1 MRSTPIRI
9 VVAAV
14 VVTAVLVAGCSSSS
28 DDVSES
34 ANTLTATAET
44 TTDTPTTDT
53 PPPPTSG
60 SEGDTGID
68 DWCAVAETIE
78 SDVGGDAL
86 EVDELADHPDRYDT
100 FKANLD
106 TLDGLMER
114 MVDVA
119 PDDIADATRT
129 VADAVADF
137 NADAQATTTVDE
149 LIALDPDFD
158 SGPIG
163 SAADAVEDHADLHCG
178 VDLDLD

>member
-1 MRSTPIRI
+1 MRSTPTRTL
-9 VVAAV
+9 VAAV
-14 VVTAVLVAGCSSSS
+14 AVAGLLVAGCSSSTDDAS
-28 DDVSES
+28 DATTTVAAPTETTAAAAESTAPTTVGSDVSR
-34 ANTLTATAET
+34 
-44 TTDTPTTDT
+44 
-53 PPPPTSG
+53 
-60 SEGDTGID
+60 D
-68 DWCAVAETIE
+68 DWCAVAERIE